1 MAAFLA
7 LLGRTAFRRRWY
19 VLFLWIGVVGAVG
32 FAAVKAP
39 AAPSD
44 SFSMPGTESQQA
56 TTLITEHFPSSGS
69 NGTSAQLVFVAP
81 DHGKVTGPA
90 DKAAIEKAVATAAA
104 GPQVANVT
112 DPFQSGAVSKDG
124 STAYATISFTVQTG
138 LTDAAKANVEQAAQ
152 QGRDAGMTVEI
163 GGAALVPQPAAG
175 GATEGL
181 GIMAAFVV
189 LLLAFGSLAVAG
201 VPLLTAGLGVG
212 VSMAAIIALGHALG
226 LSATT
231 GTLAEMLGLAVG
243 IDYAVF
249 IISRYR
255 EERGRGVEPREAAGL
270 AVGTAGSA
278 VVFAGLTVMIGL
290 AGLIV
295 VDVPILTKMGLAA
308 AGAVGIGVLV
318 SLTLVPAMLGFFPN
332 KVLARKVRKGKPH
345 AAARN
350 GRWGARWATF
360 VIRHKIPV
368 LLLGVIGLGIIA
380 VPITSLH
387 LGTQDNGYLSTSTTE
402 RRAYDDLAK
411 AFGPGFNGPLTI
423 VVDAEGAKDPKAAVA
438 TIAREITA
446 TPGIASVSQARYDT
460 AGTVAVFTAAPTTAP
475 SDEKTADAVNAIR
488 GERTALQTETG
499 ATFMVTGA
507 TASDIDSAAKIQHA
521 LIPYLAVVLALA
533 ILLLMV
539 VFRSLVIPVKAA
551 VGFLLSVL
559 AAIGAV
565 VAVFQFGW
573 LATLLGVHQTG
584 PIMTLMPIFMVGII
598 FGLAMDYEVFL
609 VSRMREAHA
618 HGATADTA
626 IVDGFRNSSRVVS
639 AAALIMISVFSGFI
653 GADNAL
659 IKMIGFGLAIAVLF
673 DAFIVRMTIVPAVL
687 ALLGEHA
694 WRLPRW
700 LDRILPRVDIEG
712 EALTKHREAAPTQDA
727 QDTDPDT
734 DTDTDDA
741 SDQRQSASV

>member
-7 LLGRTAFRRRWY
+7 LLGRTAFRRKWY
-19 VLFLWIGVVGAVG
+19 VLILWVGVIGAIG

-39 AAPSD
+39 AAPAD
-44 SFSMPGTESQQA
+44 SFSMPGTESQA
-56 TTLITEHFPSSGS
+56 ANNLITEHFAKSGT

-81 DHGKVTGPA
+81 SGEKVTSAA
-90 DKAAIEKAVATAAA
+90 DRAAIEKAVATAAA

-112 DPFQSGAVSKDG
+112 DPFQNEAVSKDG
-124 STAYATISFTVQTG
+124 SVAYANISFTVQTG
-138 LTDAAKANVEQAAQ
+138 LTDAAKANVETAAQ
-152 QGRDAGMTVEI
+152 QARESGMTVEI
-163 GGAALVPQPAAG
+163 GGAALVPTPAAG

-181 GIMAAFVV
+181 GTMAAFVV
-189 LLLAFGSLAVAG
+189 LLLAFGSLAAAG
-201 VPLLTAGLGVG
+201 IPLLTAGIGVG
-212 VSMAAIIALGHALG
+212 VSVATITALGHALG
-226 LSATT
+226 LSSTT

-255 EERGRGVEPREAAGL
+255 EERGRGVEPREAAGI

-278 VVFAGLTVMIGL
+278 VIFAGLTVMIGL
-290 AGLIV
+290 AGLFV

-308 AGAVGIGVLV
+308 AGAVGIGVLI

-332 KVLARKVRKGKPH
+332 KMLARKVRKGKMD
-345 AAARN
+345 AAGRN
-350 GRWGARWATF
+350 GRWGAGWAKF
-360 VIRHKIPV
+360 VIRHKVPV
-368 LLLGVIGLGIIA
+368 LLLAVIGLGVIA
-380 VPITSLH
+380 VPVASLH

-411 AFGPGFNGPLTI
+411 AFGPGFNGPLTV

-438 TIAREITA
+438 TIAHEIA
-446 TPGIASVSQARYDT
+446 TTSGVASVSQARYDT
-460 AGTVAVFTAAPTTAP
+460 AGTVAVFSAAPTTGP
-475 SDEKTADAVNAIR
+475 SDEKTVDVVNAIR
-488 GERTALQTETG
+488 GERTALQNETG

-507 TASDIDSAAKIQHA
+507 TASDIDSATKIQHA
-521 LIPYLAVVLALA
+521 LIPYLAVVLTLA
-533 ILLLMV
+533 VLLLLL

-551 VGFLLSVL
+551 LGFLLSVL

-573 LATLLGVHQTG
+573 LANLLGVHQSG
-584 PIMTLMPIFMVGII
+584 PIMSMMPIFMVGII

-618 HGATADTA
+618 HGADANTA
-626 IVDGFRNSSRVVS
+626 IVSGFRNSSRVVS

-653 GADNAL
+653 GADVAL

-687 ALLGEHA
+687 ALVGEWA

-700 LDRILPRVDIEG
+700 LDRILPHVDIEG
-712 EALTKHREAAPTQDA
+712 EALTKHREVAPARYGDS
-727 QDTDPDT
+727 
-734 DTDTDDA
+734 DDA
-741 SDQRQSASV
+741 TDERQPASV